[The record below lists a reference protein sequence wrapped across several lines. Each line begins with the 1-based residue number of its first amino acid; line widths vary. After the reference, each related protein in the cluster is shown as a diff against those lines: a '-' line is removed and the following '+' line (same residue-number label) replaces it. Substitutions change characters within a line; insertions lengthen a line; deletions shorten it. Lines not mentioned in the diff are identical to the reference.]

1 MAIIKV
7 LHHPHII
14 RYYETFQ
21 TKETIY
27 IACEYMRD
35 GQLFDYIVEK
45 TFMEE
50 YEASFVFEQLLSI
63 VNYLHNSSIIHR
75 DLKPENIM
83 IEREQQSLTDDKT
96 LGKIKLV
103 KLIDFGFACY
113 VSDSQ
118 QMDEPVGTPNYVAPE
133 VFLGNYD
140 EKADNF
146 ALGTILYFM

>member
-14 RYYETFQ
+14 RYYEVFQ

-27 IACEYMRD
+27 IACEYMGG
-35 GQLFDYIVEK
+35 GQLFDYIVENS
-45 TFMEE
+45 FMEE
-50 YEASFVFEQLLSI
+50 CEVSLVLEQLLSI

-83 IEREQQSLTDDKT
+83 IEREQKNITDEKA
-96 LGKIKLV
+96 LGKLKRV

-113 VSDSQ
+113 VSDEK

-133 VFLGNYD
+133 VFQGSYD
-140 EKADNF
+140 ERSDNF
-146 ALGTILYFM
+146 SLGVILYFM